1 MFALF
6 EQTSKTEGFYNE
18 YESNKNF
25 YFYQIIYV
33 LKLVLVLRWI
43 KFICHFGVYDIC

>member
-18 YESNKNF
+18 YDLNNNF
-25 YFYQIIYV
+25 YFYQIEFV
-33 LKLVLVLRWI
+33 LKLVLVLR
-43 KFICHFGVYDIC
+43 